1 VSRAG
6 AIALL
11 LLGSGLSPV
20 VLASGPPADAAQPR
34 AAVVPLAPDIR
45 PVAPTD
51 PTPPGESTGPT
62 EPSGPSEEP
71 ENPDATDSPEP
82 ESTEGTPGLEDPL
95 AVTIT
100 RLTPSTLQR
109 RGEVTIS
116 GEITNVS
123 DEEWTELTVYAATS
137 ATPVTTLEELEAAE
151 GSPAGVEP
159 PDYQRLVEPGLFAR
173 PADLGPGE
181 STTYR
186 LTIPRR
192 RLELPQG
199 PGVYRLGVQVLGTEP
214 SGRADGADGRA
225 RVLIAAVP
233 GDRRTRLA
241 VAMQMRKRT
250 VRTAT
255 GELDYVEGWDRTLGR
270 LGRLRQVVRLLRS
283 ARRYPVALVVDPA
296 VVEAAGSLAEGNTG
310 LELTDTTV
318 DGIDEVTGTLIEDP
332 TSSPDDA
339 TPSDEGNGGGDDES
353 DGSDADSEDGTGGAD
368 SAIAA
373 VTWLQ
378 ELRGALEGLDVM
390 ALPYG
395 DLDVGAASRHG
406 DEELI
411 GRSLAAG
418 ISTLSAYG
426 IQASGVLAPYNGLL
440 GEEAAEQAP
449 ESVPLLVV
457 QRTFG
462 PAAVEDGTARLLPG
476 DPETVPSVLTGPT
489 TAPAWTYREIQ
500 TEPGTAAGFS
510 ALEMRQ
516 RILARAALQA
526 LNRPQEPLVVVLPPQ
541 WNPGTAWRRSAFFA
555 GLRTSWLSPARLDAL
570 PPDPTPVVTT
580 LPPEEGAAS
589 PSGSPAEDTST
600 ALALRYPERQ
610 LGLEVPAPVFRAAR
624 QLTGTGAV
632 LGDLVVDGGVLTG
645 RSQRLALLGP
655 SFHSRQWAGRMEGRI
670 RASDNV
676 LGSQLREVDLLA
688 PRFVRMSS
696 ETGSFLVPVI
706 NRLDVPV
713 RVQLRPEVT
722 EPELTL
728 EVPGPVVL
736 EANTRQPIR
745 VEVTASTIGVRSVRV
760 DLVTASGER
769 LYRGPTFSIRS
780 SQVARWVWVAMA
792 VGSAVLFVTIVI
804 RIWRRLRARRSTHGP
819 VLLRGGS

>member
-34 AAVVPLAPDIR
+34 ATVVPLAPDIR
-45 PVAPTD
+45 PVAPAD
-51 PTPPGESTGPT
+51 PTPPDESTGPT
-62 EPSGPSEEP
+62 DPAGPSEEP
-71 ENPDATDSPEP
+71 DDPGAAEAPEP
-82 ESTEGTPGLEDPL
+82 EGEEATPGLEDPL

-116 GEITNVS
+116 GRITNVS
-123 DEEWTELTVYAATS
+123 DEEWSELTVYAATS
-137 ATPVTTLEELEAAE
+137 ATPVTTPEELEAAE

-173 PADLGPGE
+173 PPDLGPGE
-181 STTYR
+181 STGYR

-192 RLELPQG
+192 RLQLPQA
-199 PGVYRLGVQVLGTEP
+199 PGIYRLGVQVLGTQP
-214 SGRADGADGRA
+214 TGRVDGADGRA
-225 RVLIAAVP
+225 RVLIASVP
-233 GDRRTRLA
+233 GDRPTRLA

-310 LELTDTTV
+310 LELTDATV
-318 DGIDEVTGTLIEDP
+318 DGIDEVTGTLVEDP
-332 TSSPDDA
+332 SSSPDDA
-339 TPSDEGNGGGDDES
+339 TPSDEPSGTDEGDTGDTES
-353 DGSDADSEDGTGGAD
+353 EGGSDTGAD
-368 SAIAA
+368 SATAA
-373 VTWLQ
+373 ISWLQ
-378 ELRGALEGLDVM
+378 ELRRALEGLDVM

-406 DEELI
+406 GEDLI

-462 PAAVEDGTARLLPG
+462 PAAVEDGTARMLPG

-489 TAPAWTYREIQ
+489 TAPAWTYRAIQ
-500 TEPGTAAGFS
+500 TEPGTAAGLS
-510 ALEMRQ
+510 ALDMRQ

-526 LNRPQEPLVVVLPPQ
+526 LNRPREPLVVVLPPQ
-541 WNPGTAWRRSAFFA
+541 WNPGSSWRRSAFFA

-580 LPPEEGAAS
+580 LPPEEGDAS
-589 PSGSPAEDTST
+589 PSGAPTEDTTT

-610 LGLEVPAPVFRAAR
+610 LGLEVPAPVFRAAG

-655 SFHSRQWAGRMEGRI
+655 SFHSRQWAGRMEGRL

-676 LGSQLREVDLLA
+676 LGSQLREVDVLA

-696 ETGSFLVPVI
+696 ETGSFLVPVV

-769 LYRGPTFSIRS
+769 LYPGPTFSIRS

-792 VGSAVLFVTIVI
+792 VGSAVLFVTIVL
-804 RIWRRLRARRSTHGP
+804 RIWRRLRARRSMHGP
-819 VLLRGGS
+819 AMLRGGS

>member
-1 VSRAG
+1 M
-6 AIALL
+6 
-11 LLGSGLSPV
+11 

-34 AAVVPLAPDIR
+34 ATTVTLAPDIR

-51 PTPPGESTGPT
+51 PTPPDESTGPT
-62 EPSGPSEEP
+62 EQTGPTDPTGPSDEQEDP
-71 ENPDATDSPEP
+71 GTTEAPEP
-82 ESTEGTPGLEDPL
+82 EDEEGTPGLEDPL
-95 AVTIT
+95 AVSIT

-109 RGEVTIS
+109 TGEVTIS

-137 ATPVTTLEELEAAE
+137 ATPVTTPEELEAAE

-173 PADLGPGE
+173 PPDLGPGE
-181 STTYR
+181 STGYR

-192 RLELPQG
+192 RLQLPQA
-199 PGVYRLGVQVLGTEP
+199 PGVYRLGVQVLGTQP

-225 RVLIAAVP
+225 RVLIASVP
-233 GDRRTRLA
+233 GDQRTRLA
-241 VAMQMRKRT
+241 VALQMRKRT

-296 VVEAAGSLAEGNTG
+296 VVEAAGSLAAGNTG

-332 TSSPDDA
+332 APASDDA
-339 TPSDEGNGGGDDES
+339 TPSDQASGASEG
-353 DGSDADSEDGTGGAD
+353 GTGDTGSEEGAAGAD
-368 SAIAA
+368 SATAA
-373 VTWLQ
+373 LSWLQ
-378 ELRGALEGLDVM
+378 ELRDALEGLDVM

-395 DLDVGAASRHG
+395 DMDVGAASRHG
-406 DEELI
+406 DEDLI

-489 TAPAWTYREIQ
+489 SAPAWTYRGIQ
-500 TEPGTAAGFS
+500 TEPGTAAGLS
-510 ALEMRQ
+510 ALDMRQ

-526 LNRPQEPLVVVLPPQ
+526 LNRPREPLVVVLPPQ
-541 WNPGTAWRRSAFFA
+541 WNPGTSWRRSAFFA

-580 LPPEEGAAS
+580 LPPEEDDAS
-589 PSGSPAEDTST
+589 PSGSPADDTST

-610 LGLEVPAPVFRAAR
+610 LELEVPAPVFRAAR
-624 QLTGTGAV
+624 QLTDTGAV

-645 RSQRLALLGP
+645 LSQRLALLGP
-655 SFHSRQWAGRMEGRI
+655 SFHSRQWAGRMEGRL

-676 LGSQLREVDLLA
+676 LDSQLREVGVLA

-696 ETGSFLVPVI
+696 ETGSFLVPVV

-728 EVPGPVVL
+728 EVPEPVVL